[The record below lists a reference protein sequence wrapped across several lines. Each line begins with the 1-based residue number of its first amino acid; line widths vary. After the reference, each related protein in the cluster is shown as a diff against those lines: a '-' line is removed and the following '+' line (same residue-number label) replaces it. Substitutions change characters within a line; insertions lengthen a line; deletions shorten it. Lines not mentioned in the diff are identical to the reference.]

1 MTITMIPLECGAP
14 EAFENPNP
22 DVAERA
28 VCFDPHSGRQLLVA
42 EKKGLHRLQWMRT
55 LRFMSFFSKRF
66 RALGCPNWAALL
78 MGYFESPYSWEIK
91 LG

>member
-14 EAFENPNP
+14 EACENPNP
-22 DVAERA
+22 AVAEHA
-28 VCFDPHSGRQLLVA
+28 VCCLIATAGDRCSSLRKKAPVA
-42 EKKGLHRLQWMRT
+42 VDADLA
-55 LRFMSFFSKRF
+55 FPVIFSKRC
-66 RALGCPNWAALL
+66 AWGCPNWAALL

>member
-22 DVAERA
+22 AVAERA
-28 VCFDPHSGRQLLVA
+28 VCFDPHSGRPLLVA

-55 LRFMSFFSKRF
+55 LRFMSFFFPSDSVLWDAQIGQHF
-66 RALGCPNWAALL
+66 
-78 MGYFESPYSWEIK
+78 
-91 LG
+91 